1 MVLSKYDNGLDNTFK
16 MTNFIGFWKEK
27 TQQKQQ
33 KFVLKFFLN
42 NQIVTVFTKYLDKQ
56 VLFFFKK

>member
-16 MTNFIGFWKEK
+16 MKNFIGFWKEK

-33 KFVLKFFLN
+33 KFVLKFF
-42 NQIVTVFTKYLDKQ
+42 FKQ
-56 VLFFFKK
+56 SNSNSFHKIS